1 MQCVVT
7 PSCLHACIIEGDLWF
22 LMLLVDHHFCA
33 PCFTHRVVAFCIQP
47 LVLVFWWRNPLLSE
61 NVSTATESCMRGLAK
76 HTWVGLIPSRWNQP
90 MVPARCACIAVSAY
104 AKCSQCN
111 PSMRMGGTS
120 NARPLHHSTQHTA
133 LFSLDINVN
142 LNAAHRTCF
151 GCCTTHIG
159 TLANQLMF
167 NRSGLLHST
176 MPSQCTSHIEQ

>member
-1 MQCVVT
+1 MVSDAACGSSLLRT
-7 PSCLHACIIEGDLWF
+7 MLHTQGCRILHPAACAGF
-22 LMLLVDHHFCA
+22 L
-33 PCFTHRVVAFCIQP
+33 VAQP
-47 LVLVFWWRNPLLSE
+47 TAFSE

-111 PSMRMGGTS
+111 PSMGGTS

-133 LFSLDINVN
+133 LFSLDINLI